1 MQKRYPNDEIEE
13 IEKEGSGST
22 WYIVAF
28 IIILLTLGALGAL
41 IVLYGPQ
48 LREWS
53 NLQSNKGDLTFY
65 SLTNNKTTCTP
76 ITTCS
81 LLAAQT
87 VGVYAG
93 ASIFNEAGSS
103 TIYGDAVT
111 NSASGLVG
119 GFPPVV
125 TGNTYTTLNTNVSQY
140 TDDIENYTA
149 CVSNRT
155 CSDYSRDP
163 YFFQRPIRPGVY
175 CKKTT
180 GPDSTLSGKWDV
192 VLDGRNIINPVWIFI
207 LDFSMVME
215 PSSRVRVI
223 NTNYTFNNVW
233 YFKKGYV
240 YIGRDSS
247 FQGSI
252 IAKNNVIMETNTT
265 VTGKV
270 ISLTGFIAT
279 SNSSINISEKFG
291 PKNCTA

>member
-1 MQKRYPNDEIEE
+1 
-13 IEKEGSGST
+13 
-22 WYIVAF
+22 
-28 IIILLTLGALGAL
+28 
-41 IVLYGPQ
+41 
-48 LREWS
+48 
-53 NLQSNKGDLTFY
+53 LTFY
-65 SLTNNKTTCTP
+65 SLTNNTICTP
-76 ITTCS
+76 IATCS
-81 LLAAQT
+81 LLAAQS
-87 VGVYAG
+87 VGAYAS
-93 ASIFNEAGSS
+93 ASIFNEAGS
-103 TIYGDAVT
+103 TIVYGDAVT

-119 GFPPVV
+119 GFPPTV

-140 TDDIENYTA
+140 TDDIGNYTT
-149 CVSNRT
+149 CVSNQT
-155 CSDYSRDP
+155 CRDYSRDP

-180 GPDSTLSGKWDV
+180 GSDSTLSGKWDV
-192 VLDGRNIINPVWIFI
+192 VLDGRNSVNPVWIFI
-207 LDFSMVME
+207 LDFSMVMD

-240 YIGRDSS
+240 YIGKDSS

-279 SNSSINISEKFG
+279 SNSSINTSEKFG
-291 PKNCTA
+291 PNNCTA